1 MHNNCDKFRI
11 TPEFIPR
18 VQNMARFQTDCP
30 VYFVKNKTNNYTQ
43 TNIIQTAKPKI
54 YQ

>member
-30 VYFVKNKTNNYTQ
+30 VYFIKKQ
-43 TNIIQTAKPKI
+43 TNKLYANEYNPNRKTKNIF
-54 YQ
+54 